1 MHVAHVVSS
10 LEIGGQERVMLD
22 LARAMSARGH
32 RVTIVSLAHGGALRH
47 ELGAIPVVSVGRR
60 PGLDPKT
67 AVRVY
72 RILRELRADVVHT
85 HNPAALTYAGPAA
98 RLAGV
103 RRLVHTKHG
112 ANPVSGTVGLLARR
126 ALARTCD
133 AFVAVSEQT
142 AEVARR
148 IDFVPANLLRVIAN
162 GIDVDAYERD
172 EAARARVR
180 AALGIAP
187 EACVIGTVGRL
198 APEKNQRMLVDAAAP
213 LLGPHTHLVVVG
225 DGPEREALVRA
236 IAPRMRRY
244 VHLTGARS
252 DVPALLSAF
261 DLFALSSTTE
271 GLPLVVP
278 EAMAARLPVVSTA
291 VGGIPGVVRDGET
304 GRLVPAGDRAAMS
317 SALREIVRD
326 VERRRAWGGA
336 AHEDAKARFDLKRV
350 ADAYEA
356 LYRAVD

>member
-32 RVTIVSLAHGGALRH
+32 RVTVVSLEHGGALRR
-47 ELGAIPVVSVGRR
+47 ELGAIQAVSVGRR

-72 RILRELRADVVHT
+72 RILRELGADVVHT
-85 HNPAALTYAGPAA
+85 HNPVALTYAGPVA

-112 ANPVSGTVGLLARR
+112 ANPVSGAAGLLARR
-126 ALARTCD
+126 TLARACH

-148 IDFVPANLLRVIAN
+148 VELVPERLLRVIAN
-162 GIDVDAYERD
+162 GIDVEVYERD
-172 EAARARVR
+172 DAARARIR
-180 AALGIAP
+180 GTLEIAADV
-187 EACVIGTVGRL
+187 CVIGTVGRL
-198 APEKNQRMLVDAAAP
+198 APEKNQRMLLAAAAP
-213 LLGPHTHLVVVG
+213 LLGPSVHLVVVG
-225 DGPEREALVRA
+225 DGPEREAFERA
-236 IAPRMRRY
+236 IAPSVRAY

-291 VGGIPGVVRDGET
+291 VGGLPGVIRDGET
-304 GRLVPAGDRAAMS
+304 GRLVPSGDGAAMS
-317 SALREIVRD
+317 RALREIVSD
-326 VERRRAWGGA
+326 VERRGAWGEA
-336 AHEDAKARFDLKRV
+336 AHADAKARFDLERV

-356 LYRAVD
+356 LYRAAG